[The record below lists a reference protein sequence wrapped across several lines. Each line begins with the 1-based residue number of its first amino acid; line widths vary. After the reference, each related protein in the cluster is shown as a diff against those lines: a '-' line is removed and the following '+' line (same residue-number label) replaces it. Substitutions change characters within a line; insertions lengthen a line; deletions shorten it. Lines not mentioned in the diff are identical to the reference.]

1 LIDKF
6 NIIVVNIFKKIKL
19 FLLYRSITKSISKE
33 LEIEYNTRI
42 DSILRMYSVLNIP
55 ENIFEEPY
63 NLRRTDI
70 DTIARNYITE
80 YRKNLS
86 TFLISRGLMEL
97 FDVYE
102 VRKVDKYSY
111 LLIFGFSLFNTR
123 KLANSLII
131 SSIVISFFLII
142 AIITW
147 ISIKT
152 LS

>member
-1 LIDKF
+1 MIDKF
-6 NIIVVNIFKKIKL
+6 NIIVVNIFKRIKL

-63 NLRRTDI
+63 NIRRTDI

>member
-1 LIDKF
+1 
-6 NIIVVNIFKKIKL
+6 
-19 FLLYRSITKSISKE
+19 

>member
-1 LIDKF
+1 M
-6 NIIVVNIFKKIKL
+6 NIFKKIKL

-63 NLRRTDI
+63 NLRRSDI

-102 VRKVDKYSY
+102 IRKVDKYSY
-111 LLIFGFSLFNTR
+111 LLILGFSLFNTR
-123 KLANSLII
+123 KVANNLII
-131 SSIVISFFLII
+131 SSIVISILLVITF
-142 AIITW
+142 ITW

>member
-1 LIDKF
+1 MIDKF